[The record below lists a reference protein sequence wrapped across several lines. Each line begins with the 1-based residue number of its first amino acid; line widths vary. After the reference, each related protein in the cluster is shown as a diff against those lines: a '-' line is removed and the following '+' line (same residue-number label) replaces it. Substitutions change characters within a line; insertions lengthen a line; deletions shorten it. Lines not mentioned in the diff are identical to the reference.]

1 MTLVKDKCDM
11 FGCHELACQALTLGP
26 RTSLRLCLRHFPQEH
41 EDIEKITGG
50 NALAF
55 FRRVMR
61 EAEPGALHKPST
73 IS

>member
-61 EAEPGALHKPST
+61 
-73 IS
+73 